1 MAVKRPLLNKDLVDP
16 KDFKIGQ
23 LKAEIEAFK
32 KYDEK
37 RKAYYKD
44 ALIRLGELE
53 SLIDEVDPEKKLR
66 NKLKAQRKTIA
77 ELQLVIESQKIE
89 IPEDL
94 NLVKALVE
102 IDNLRKQ
109 LAKARKEITQHQ
121 KTISELIYKLNQAK

>member
-1 MAVKRPLLNKDLVDP
+1 MAVKKPLLNKDLIDP

-66 NKLKAQRKTIA
+66 DKLKAQRKTIYQ
-77 ELQLVIESQKIE
+77 LQLAIKAQKIE

-109 LAKARKEITQHQ
+109 LTKAKKEITHHQ
-121 KTISELIYKLNQAK
+121 KTIAELIYKLNQVT

>member
-1 MAVKRPLLNKDLVDP
+1 MAVKKPLLNKDLVDP

-23 LKAEIEAFK
+23 LKAEIKAFK
-32 KYDEK
+32 KYDEE

-66 NKLKAQRKTIA
+66 DKLKAQRKTIYQ
-77 ELQLVIESQKIE
+77 LQLAIKAQKIE

-109 LAKARKEITQHQ
+109 LTKARKEVNLHQ
-121 KTISELIYKLNQAK
+121 KTISELIYKLNRVK

>member
-1 MAVKRPLLNKDLVDP
+1 MAVKKPLLNKDLVDP

-32 KYDEK
+32 KYDEQ

-53 SLIDEVDPEKKLR
+53 PLIDEVDPEGKLR
-66 NKLKAQRKTIA
+66 AKLKAQRKTIYQ
-77 ELQLVIESQKIE
+77 LQLAIKAQKIE

-94 NLVKALVE
+94 NLVKALEE

-109 LAKARKEITQHQ
+109 LTKAKKEITHHQ
-121 KTISELIYKLNQAK
+121 NTISELIYKLNQVK

>member
-1 MAVKRPLLNKDLVDP
+1 MAVKKPLLNKDLVDP

-53 SLIDEVDPEKKLR
+53 SLIDDPEEKLR
-66 NKLKAQRKTIA
+66 KKLKAQRKTIA
-77 ELQLVIESQKIE
+77 QLQLVIQAQKIE

-94 NLVKALVE
+94 NLIKALVE

-109 LAKARKEITQHQ
+109 LTKARKEINLHQ
-121 KTISELIYKLNQAK
+121 KTISELIYKLNQTK

>member
-1 MAVKRPLLNKDLVDP
+1 MAVKKPLLNQDLVDP

-53 SLIDEVDPEKKLR
+53 SLIDGVDPEEKLR
-66 NKLKAQRKTIA
+66 DKLKAQRKTINQ
-77 ELQLVIESQKIE
+77 LQLAIEAQKIE
-89 IPEDL
+89 IPEDI
-94 NLVKALVE
+94 NLIKALVE

-109 LAKARKEITQHQ
+109 LAKARRDINLHQ
-121 KTISELIYKLNQAK
+121 KTISLLTYKLNRVK

>member
-1 MAVKRPLLNKDLVDP
+1 MAVKKPLLNKDLVDP

-44 ALIRLGELE
+44 VLIRLGELE
-53 SLIDEVDPEKKLR
+53 SLIDDPEEKLR
-66 NKLKAQRKTIA
+66 AKLKAQRKTINQ
-77 ELQLVIESQKIE
+77 LQLAIEAQKIE
-89 IPEDL
+89 IPEDI
-94 NLVKALVE
+94 NLIKALVE

-109 LAKARKEITQHQ
+109 LTKARKEVNLHQ
-121 KTISELIYKLNQAK
+121 KTISELIYKLNRVK

>member
-1 MAVKRPLLNKDLVDP
+1 MAVKKPLLNQDLVDP

-53 SLIDEVDPEKKLR
+53 SLIDEVDPEKHLR
-66 NKLKAQRKTIA
+66 GKLKAQRNTINQ
-77 ELQLVIESQKIE
+77 LQLAIEAQKIE
-89 IPEDL
+89 IPENM
-94 NLVKALVE
+94 NLAKAIVE
-102 IDNLRKQ
+102 IHKLQKQ
-109 LAKARKEITQHQ
+109 LAKAIRELNLYRKTN
-121 KTISELIYKLNQAK
+121 SELIYKLNQVK

>member
-1 MAVKRPLLNKDLVDP
+1 MAVKKPLLNQDLVDP

-53 SLIDEVDPEKKLR
+53 SLIDDPEEKLR
-66 NKLKAQRKTIA
+66 KKLKAQRKTIA
-77 ELQLVIESQKIE
+77 QLQLVIEAQKIE

-109 LAKARKEITQHQ
+109 LTKARKEINLHQ
-121 KTISELIYKLNQAK
+121 KTISELIYKLNQVK

>member
-1 MAVKRPLLNKDLVDP
+1 MAVKKPLLNKDLVDP

-77 ELQLVIESQKIE
+77 QLQLVIESQKIE

-109 LAKARKEITQHQ
+109 LAKARKEVNLHQ

>member
-1 MAVKRPLLNKDLVDP
+1 MAVKKPLLNKDLVNP

-66 NKLKAQRKTIA
+66 DKLKAQRKTIA
-77 ELQLVIESQKIE
+77 QLQLVIESQKIE

-121 KTISELIYKLNQAK
+121 KTISELIYKLNQTK

>member
-1 MAVKRPLLNKDLVDP
+1 MAVKKPLLNQDLVDP

-53 SLIDEVDPEKKLR
+53 SLIDEVDPEGKLR
-66 NKLKAQRKTIA
+66 DKLKAQRKTIA
-77 ELQLVIESQKIE
+77 QLQLVIQAQKIE

-109 LAKARKEITQHQ
+109 LAKARKEVNLHQ
-121 KTISELIYKLNQAK
+121 KTISELIYKLNQVK

>member
-1 MAVKRPLLNKDLVDP
+1 MAVKKPLLNKDLVDP

-53 SLIDEVDPEKKLR
+53 SLIDDPEEKLR
-66 NKLKAQRKTIA
+66 DKLKAQRKTIYQ
-77 ELQLVIESQKIE
+77 LQLAIEAQKIE

-109 LAKARKEITQHQ
+109 LTKARKEVNLHQ
-121 KTISELIYKLNQAK
+121 KTISELIYKLNQGK

>member
-1 MAVKRPLLNKDLVDP
+1 MAVKKPLLNKDLVNP

-77 ELQLVIESQKIE
+77 QLQLVIESQKIE

>member
-1 MAVKRPLLNKDLVDP
+1 MAVKKPLLNKDLVDP

-23 LKAEIEAFK
+23 LKAAIEAFK

-53 SLIDEVDPEKKLR
+53 SLIDEVDPEGKLR
-66 NKLKAQRKTIA
+66 DKLKAQRKTIA
-77 ELQLVIESQKIE
+77 QLQLVIEAQKIE

-109 LAKARKEITQHQ
+109 LAKARRDINLHQ
-121 KTISELIYKLNQAK
+121 KTISLLTYKLNRVK

>member
-1 MAVKRPLLNKDLVDP
+1 MAVKKPLLNKDLVDP

-53 SLIDEVDPEKKLR
+53 SLIDEVDPEGKLR
-66 NKLKAQRKTIA
+66 DKLKAQRKTIA
-77 ELQLVIESQKIE
+77 QLQLVIEAQKIE

-109 LAKARKEITQHQ
+109 LTKARKEINLHQ
-121 KTISELIYKLNQAK
+121 KTISGLIYKLNQVK

>member
-1 MAVKRPLLNKDLVDP
+1 MAVKKPLLNKDLVDP

-53 SLIDEVDPEKKLR
+53 SLIDDPKEKLR
-66 NKLKAQRKTIA
+66 KKFKEQRKTIA
-77 ELQLVIESQKIE
+77 QLQLAIQAQKIE
-89 IPEDL
+89 IPENM
-94 NLVKALVE
+94 NLVKAVVE
-102 IDNLRKQ
+102 IDMLQKQ
-109 LAKARKEITQHQ
+109 LAKARREINLHQ
-121 KTISELIYKLNQAK
+121 KTISELIYKLNQVK

>member
-1 MAVKRPLLNKDLVDP
+1 MAVKKPLLNKDLVDP

-53 SLIDEVDPEKKLR
+53 SLIDDPEKKLR
-66 NKLKAQRKTIA
+66 DKLKAQRKTIA
-77 ELQLVIESQKIE
+77 QLQLVIEAQKIE
-89 IPEDL
+89 ISEDL

-121 KTISELIYKLNQAK
+121 KTISELVYKLNQVK

>member
-1 MAVKRPLLNKDLVDP
+1 MAVKKPLLNKDLVDP

-77 ELQLVIESQKIE
+77 QLQLVIESQKIE

-109 LAKARKEITQHQ
+109 LATARKEITQHQ

>member
-1 MAVKRPLLNKDLVDP
+1 MAVKKPLLNQDLVDP

-66 NKLKAQRKTIA
+66 DKLKAQRKTIA
-77 ELQLVIESQKIE
+77 QLQLVIQAQKIE

-109 LAKARKEITQHQ
+109 LAKARKEVNLHQ
-121 KTISELIYKLNQAK
+121 KTISELIYKLNQVK

>member
-1 MAVKRPLLNKDLVDP
+1 MAVKKPLLNKDLVNP

-66 NKLKAQRKTIA
+66 DKLKAQRKTIA
-77 ELQLVIESQKIE
+77 QLQLVIESQKIE

-109 LAKARKEITQHQ
+109 LAKARKEVNLHQ

>member
-1 MAVKRPLLNKDLVDP
+1 MAVKKPLLNQDLVDP

-53 SLIDEVDPEKKLR
+53 SLIDDPEEKLR
-66 NKLKAQRKTIA
+66 KKLKAQRKTIA
-77 ELQLVIESQKIE
+77 QLQLAIQAQKIE

-94 NLVKALVE
+94 NLVKAAVE
-102 IDNLRKQ
+102 IDKLQKQ
-109 LAKARKEITQHQ
+109 LAKARREVNLHQ
-121 KTISELIYKLNQAK
+121 KTISELIYKLNQVK

>member
-1 MAVKRPLLNKDLVDP
+1 MAVKKPLLNQDLVDL

-53 SLIDEVDPEKKLR
+53 SLIDGVDPEEKLR
-66 NKLKAQRKTIA
+66 DKLKAQRNTINQ
-77 ELQLVIESQKIE
+77 LQLAIEAQKIE
-89 IPEDL
+89 IPENM
-94 NLVKALVE
+94 NLAKAIVE
-102 IDNLRKQ
+102 IHKLQKQ
-109 LAKARKEITQHQ
+109 LAKAIRELNLYRKTN
-121 KTISELIYKLNQAK
+121 SELIYKLNQVK

>member
-1 MAVKRPLLNKDLVDP
+1 MAVKKPLLNKDLVNP

-66 NKLKAQRKTIA
+66 DKLKAQRKTIA
-77 ELQLVIESQKIE
+77 QLQLVIESQKIE

-109 LAKARKEITQHQ
+109 LAKARKEVNLHQ
-121 KTISELIYKLNQAK
+121 KTISELIYKLNQVK

>member
-1 MAVKRPLLNKDLVDP
+1 MAVKKPLLNKDLVDP

-53 SLIDEVDPEKKLR
+53 SLIDEVDPEGKLR
-66 NKLKAQRKTIA
+66 DKLKAQRKTIA
-77 ELQLVIESQKIE
+77 QLQLVIEAQKIE

-109 LAKARKEITQHQ
+109 LAKARRDINLHQ
-121 KTISELIYKLNQAK
+121 KTISLLTYKLNRVK